1 MSTCPEGK
9 PKKVAVIY
17 HYFAH
22 YREPIFLE
30 LIKNSRHDYEF
41 LAGDHSFSSGIKLI
55 EDLPDNRLKK
65 ASCFFIGPLLIQ
77 FGAVKAA
84 LSSRYDTL
92 ILLGNSKWPT
102 TWLAAI
108 LGKLRGKHVLFWSHG
123 WLTKEHGIK
132 GWIRNTFYKQAHGLL
147 LYGHRSKCIGI
158 GNGFDPST
166 IHVIYNSLDCDKQ
179 DQARAKIKPEDR
191 NQTRQRLFGD
201 DAPNPILVN
210 VTRLHHYKKMDMLI
224 RAAHKLNE
232 QGSPTNVLIIGE
244 GPHKPELEALA
255 KELNVNAVFTGA
267 LYDELEIG
275 QMLNASD
282 LAVMPGPVGLLV
294 MHALAYGV
302 PVISNND
309 YDTQMPEFEAINAGV
324 SGDFFENDNLDSLV
338 ESIKRSLATQPSFDE
353 RCQKTRETIERFY
366 NPISERKLIDRAVDG
381 LPADDLFNAGLCYY
395 SEDQQ

>member
-1 MSTCPEGK
+1 MSTSPERK

-22 YREPIFLE
+22 YREPIFRE
-30 LIKNSRHDYEF
+30 LVNNSRHHYEF
-41 LAGDHSFSSGIKLI
+41 LAGNNNFNSGIKLI
-55 EDLPDNRLKK
+55 KELPDNRLKVIK
-65 ASCFFIGPLLIQ
+65 GILLGPFLFQ

-84 LSSRYDTL
+84 LGSRYDTL

-102 TWLAAI
+102 MWLAAI
-108 LGKLRGKHVLFWSHG
+108 LGKLRGKHIIFWSHG
-123 WLTKEHGIK
+123 WLTKESGFK
-132 GWIRNTFYKQAHGLL
+132 GWFRNTFYKRGHALMV
-147 LYGHRSKCIGI
+147 YGHRAKCVGI
-158 GNGFDPST
+158 ESGFNPNF

-179 DQARAKIKPEDR
+179 DQARAQIKPEDR
-191 NQTRQRLFGD
+191 VQTRQRLFGD
-201 DAPNPILVN
+201 DASNPILVN

-255 KELNVNAVFTGA
+255 QELNVNAVFTGA

-309 YDTQMPEFEAINAGV
+309 FDTQMPEFEAINAGV
-324 SGDFFENDNLDSLV
+324 SGDFFDSDNLDSLV
-338 ESIKRSLATQPSFDE
+338 DTIKRSLDCQPPFE
-353 RCQKTRETIERFY
+353 QRCKQTRETIERFY

-381 LPADDLFNAGLCYY
+381 LPADDLFNAGLCPY
-395 SEDQQ
+395 SEDQA